1 MFKLRY
7 FKVWKE
13 DGHETEV
20 SKDEALESLLSIY
33 KDSDMTRDFLT
44 VVNRIHG
51 VYWDMEVREDHGN
64 TAVVLIPG
72 LWNMTPAGV
81 HYDDNGKRIK

>member
-13 DGHETEV
+13 DGRTEEV
-20 SKDEALESLLSIY
+20 SKEQALDALLTVY
-33 KDSDMTRDFLT
+33 KDNDMTRDFLT

-51 VYWDMEVREDHGN
+51 VYWDMEVKEDHGS
-64 TAVVLIPG
+64 TSVVLIPG
-72 LWNMTPAGV
+72 LWNMIPVGAR
-81 HYDDNGKRIK
+81 YDDNGMRI